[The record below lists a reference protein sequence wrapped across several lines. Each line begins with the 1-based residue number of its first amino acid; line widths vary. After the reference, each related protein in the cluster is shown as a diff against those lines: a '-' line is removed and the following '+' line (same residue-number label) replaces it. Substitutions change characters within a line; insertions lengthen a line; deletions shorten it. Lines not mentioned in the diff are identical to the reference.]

1 MSRKTTDI
9 HISDIIQYL
18 EQQAPASYQ
27 ESYDNAG
34 LIVGNSNDKYMKG
47 LICLDVTETVMQEA
61 IDMQANLIIS
71 HHPMIFNAMK
81 KFSGNTPAVKLLTM
95 AIEHH
100 INVYA
105 MHTNLDNMLNG
116 VNAKFAQLLGME
128 QCSILHPVEHRLV
141 KLAVY
146 VPHSHANKVKQALF
160 EAGCGHVGNYDNC
173 SYNIQGTG
181 TFRALANARP
191 YIGESFTLHEEP
203 ETLISTILPDYL
215 QHHAIQALL
224 QAHPYEEPAYDI
236 YPLCNAH
243 AMVGSG
249 MIGKLPQAVKVKDFF
264 AMMQQ
269 NMNLIHFK
277 YSACNVQKK
286 IQKIA
291 ICGGSGA
298 FLIPDAIHA
307 NADIFISAEFRHN
320 HYIDYQ
326 NSIILADIGHYES
339 EIQTKYLIFDQL
351 IKKFSNFAV
360 SLREKNPV
368 SIF

>member
-1 MSRKTTDI
+1 MSRRTTEI
-9 HISDIIQYL
+9 YIRDIIAYL
-18 EQQAPASYQ
+18 EQLAPTAYQ

-34 LIVGNSNDKYMKG
+34 LIVGHADDKYIKG
-47 LICLDVTETVMQEA
+47 LICLDVTEQVMQEA

-71 HHPMIFNAMK
+71 HHPMIFNTMK
-81 KFSGNTPAVKLLTM
+81 KFSGNAPAVKLLTM

-105 MHTNLDNMLNG
+105 MHTNLDNMLSG
-116 VNAKFAQLLGME
+116 VNAGVANRLGLE
-128 QCSILHPVEHRLV
+128 QCRILHPIEHRLV

-146 VPHSHANKVKQALF
+146 VPHSHADKVRQALF
-160 EAGCGHVGNYDNC
+160 DAGCGHIGYYDSC

-181 TFRALANARP
+181 TFRALDNAHP
-191 YIGESFTLHEEP
+191 YIGEPHALHQEP

-236 YPLCNAH
+236 YPLCNTH
-243 AMVGSG
+243 GMVGSG
-249 MIGKLPQAVKVKDFF
+249 ITGRLPQAMKVKDFF
-264 AMMQQ
+264 EMMQH
-269 NMNLIHFK
+269 NMNLTHFR
-277 YSACNVQKK
+277 YSTCNMQKK
-286 IQKIA
+286 IQKVA

-307 NADIFISAEFRHN
+307 HADIFISSEFKHN

-351 IKKFSNFAV
+351 IEKFSNFAV
-360 SLREKNPV
+360 SLREKNPA